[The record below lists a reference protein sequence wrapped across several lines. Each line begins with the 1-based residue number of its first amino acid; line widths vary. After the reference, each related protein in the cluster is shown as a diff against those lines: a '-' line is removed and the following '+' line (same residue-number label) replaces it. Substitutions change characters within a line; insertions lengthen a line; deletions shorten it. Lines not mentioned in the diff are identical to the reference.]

1 MNGKRRGDLT
11 GLTRRSFLA
20 TSLSAFPA
28 ITLASGTLDS
38 KGEQNW
44 PGFRGPGAQG
54 VAEGY
59 PMRADWNADAAAGK
73 VSGVLWRVD
82 VPGLGHSSP
91 IVWGDNLFVATAV
104 RLSGKAPLRIG
115 YYGDVKAAP
124 DNDEQKWMILC
135 LDKKSG
141 KRRWE
146 RVVRTSKPATE
157 RHEKSTHANTTLVT
171 DGRRLVAFFGS
182 EGLYCFDLK
191 GKLLWSKDLGVINNS
206 WRGIGWGYSSSPALY
221 RDRIALLC
229 DDPKNPFVAA
239 FSLSDGKELWRAS
252 RKGDCEG
259 SWGTPLIHNDGART
273 QVITNGWPFIV
284 SYDLETGKELW
295 RLRGG
300 GDIPIPTPF
309 VADGLIVISNAHGGK
324 APLFAVR
331 PSAVGDI
338 SLKDG
343 SASNDSVV
351 WSVPNGGSYIS
362 TPVVYRG
369 HIYLANYN
377 GLVRCFDFKTG
388 QKVYEERLGTDA
400 TCSSSLVA
408 ADGKIY
414 CPVEQG
420 SVHVIKAGPKL
431 EKLAKNEL
439 GAPCL
444 ATPAI
449 SQGVIYF
456 RTSESLIAVG

>member
-1 MNGKRRGDLT
+1 MNVNS
-11 GLTRRSFLA
+11 LTRRSFLT
-20 TSLSAFPA
+20 TSLMAAPA
-28 ITLASGTLDS
+28 IALASGTFDS
-38 KGEQNW
+38 KTEQNW

-54 VAEGY
+54 IADGY
-59 PMRADWNADAAAGK
+59 PTRADWNADAAAGK
-73 VSGVLWRVD
+73 LSGVLWRVD

-91 IVWGDNLFVATAV
+91 IVWGDNIFVATAV

-124 DNDEQKWMILC
+124 DNDEQKWMVLC
-135 LDKKSG
+135 FDKKSG

-146 RVVRTSKPATE
+146 QVVRTSKPATE

-206 WRGIGWGYSSSPALY
+206 WHGIGWGYSSSPALY
-221 RDRIALLC
+221 QDRIALLC
-229 DDPKNPFVAA
+229 DDPKAPFVAA
-239 FSLSDGKELWRAS
+239 FSLSDGKELWRTP

-331 PSAVGDI
+331 PSAEGDI
-338 SLKDG
+338 SLKEG

-369 HIYLANYN
+369 HIYLANHN
-377 GLVRCFDFKTG
+377 GMLRCFDFKTG
-388 QKVYEERLGTDA
+388 QKMYEERLGLDVS
-400 TCSSSLVA
+400 CSASLVA

-420 SVHVIKAGPKL
+420 TVYVIKAGPKL
-431 EKLAKNEL
+431 ETLAKNEL